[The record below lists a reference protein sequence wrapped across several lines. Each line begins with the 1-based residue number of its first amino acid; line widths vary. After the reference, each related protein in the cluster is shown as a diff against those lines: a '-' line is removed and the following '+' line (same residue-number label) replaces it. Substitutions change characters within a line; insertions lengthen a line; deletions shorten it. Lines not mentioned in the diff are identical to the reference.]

1 LVGLYFLR
9 KFAII
14 EAGQLPKI
22 EVLLYREE
30 DGSVPLREWLDGLER
45 KAQAKCVASLERLED
60 MGHELR
66 RPEAD
71 LLRDKIYE
79 LRTRHGRV
87 NLRMLH
93 FFHGRQ
99 AVVVSHGLTK
109 EDEVPPRGI
118 DLAIQ
123 RKACFE
129 KAPQKHT
136 FRGEK

>member
-1 LVGLYFLR
+1 MPRTKVLVY
-9 KFAII
+9 
-14 EAGQLPKI
+14 Q
-22 EVLLYREE
+22 EE
-30 DGSVPLREWLDGLER
+30 DGAVPLQKWLDDLQP
-45 KAQAKCVASLERLED
+45 KAQAKCVASLKRLED

-87 NLRMLH
+87 NLRMLY

-109 EDEVPPRGI
+109 EDVVPEREI
-118 DLAIQ
+118 DLAIE
-123 RKACFE
+123 RKARFD

-136 FRGEK
+136 FRGER